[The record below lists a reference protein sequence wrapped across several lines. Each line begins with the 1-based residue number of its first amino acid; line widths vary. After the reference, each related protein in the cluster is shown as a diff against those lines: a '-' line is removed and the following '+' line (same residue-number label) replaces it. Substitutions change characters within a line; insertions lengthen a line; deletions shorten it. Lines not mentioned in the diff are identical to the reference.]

1 MKTLDLNV
9 KQDVRYAIPLW
20 LRNEQIKQAIARCSG
35 RIQPAT
41 EPRNEPIAIVGYG
54 PSLKHTWEKVKDF
67 KFVMTCSGAHKFLL
81 EKGIVPSFH
90 CEVDP
95 REHKVGLLGPVH
107 KEVEYL
113 PSSTCHPK
121 YFDHLIAG
129 TSMDKIKI
137 WHVFDPS
144 DDGVRMLPP
153 GEWAVTG
160 GCDVG
165 LRCLTI
171 AGFLGFRE
179 LHIFGLDGSA
189 ESADSARH
197 AADHPN
203 STPKY
208 SLVQHEGKDYY
219 TTPGMLE
226 AARQTAHELDQ
237 MPNVK
242 ATFYGEG
249 LTQALVKSHV
259 PKPIESSKPLQNI
272 VAFSRPELISAEYRE
287 LNVRLH
293 HDNLAYGVGGSKHA
307 DTVKKLSTELKT
319 TSILDYGC
327 GKGLL
332 AKELP
337 FPIWEYDPAVPEK
350 SDSPRPADIV
360 VCTDVLEHI
369 EPDKIHAVLS
379 DLKRVTRKV
388 GYFVIHTGPSGKVL
402 ADGRNSHILQKD
414 RVWWKGVLRIYFE
427 VPKEAVIELAPLLFI
442 TVGVK
447 QKKLKAA

>member
-1 MKTLDLNV
+1 MNTLELNAKQNV
-9 KQDVRYAIPLW
+9 KYAIPIW
-20 LRNEQIKQAIARCSG
+20 LRNEQIKKAIARCSG
-35 RIQPAT
+35 RIQPVET
-41 EPRNEPIAIVGYG
+41 SRTEPIAIVGYG
-54 PSLKHTWEKVKDF
+54 PSLKHTWEKIKEF
-67 KFVMTCSGAHKFLL
+67 KFVMTCSGSHKFLI
-81 EKGIVPSFH
+81 ERGIIPNWHV
-90 CEVDP
+90 EVDP
-95 REHKVGLLGPVH
+95 REHKVGLLGLPH
-107 KEVEYL
+107 KDVEYL

-121 YFDHLIAG
+121 YFDHLEG
-129 TSMDKIKI
+129 FNVKI
-137 WHVFDPS
+137 WHVFDPT
-144 DDGVRMLPP
+144 DDGIRMLPP

-203 STPKY
+203 SAPKY

-237 MPNVK
+237 MPSVK
-242 ATFYGEG
+242 AIFYGEG

-259 PKPIESSKPLQNI
+259 PNPKESTKPFPNI
-272 VAFSRPELISAEYRE
+272 VAFSRPTLISAAYRD
-287 LNVRLH
+287 LNARLH
-293 HDNLAYGVGGSKHA
+293 SDNLAYGVGGSKHA
-307 DTVKKLSTELKT
+307 KTVLKLSEQLKT

-350 SDSPRPADIV
+350 SESPRPADIV
-360 VCTDVLEHI
+360 ICTDVLEHI
-369 EPDKIHAVLS
+369 EPENIHAVLQ
-379 DLKRVTRKV
+379 DLRRCMKKI
-388 GYFVIHTGPSGKVL
+388 GYFVIHTGPSTKTL
-402 ADGRNSHILQKD
+402 ADGRNSHLLQKD
-414 RVWWKGVLRIYFE
+414 RVWWKAMLRMYFD
-427 VPKEAVIELAPLLFI
+427 VPKEAVLEIPPLLHI
-442 TVGVK
+442 TVGLK
-447 QKKLKAA
+447 QKQQKAA